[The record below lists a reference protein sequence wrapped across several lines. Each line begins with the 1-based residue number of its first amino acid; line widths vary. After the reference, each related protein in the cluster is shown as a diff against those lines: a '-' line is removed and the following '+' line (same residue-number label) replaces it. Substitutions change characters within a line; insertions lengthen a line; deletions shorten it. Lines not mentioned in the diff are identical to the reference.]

1 MSTTLSEA
9 NEKIEAHLN
18 EIENNNPIGDIE
30 RLTGLKS
37 GTEEHKETSELL
49 NKVKNT
55 NSTKRVNRTLKSLEV
70 VGFIGI
76 VLSVFIKF
84 AGIVYDIDYH
94 VPFLKKVIGEY
105 GVGLLGVFVTGVIL
119 LLTHAMSDGLVNN
132 KWRKT
137 PRSILGF
144 LLLLGI
150 IASGY
155 FDYRA
160 VGNYTKSVVDVQKSE
175 KLVSN
180 IDVSGVAMQNQ
191 DNKEAII
198 KQNINSYVS
207 SLNSNRDM
215 LKSLMEQKQT
225 VNISIERVKAKK
237 ENTKSNREIRK
248 LNQNIYTSRKQLKA
262 LNEDIER
269 LENSNDSLSSKIEA
283 EQKKLDT
290 VTAEKQS
297 TIKSVNSQMDS
308 EQFRRLFFLF
318 AIIIFIEIASFGKTL
333 SDHLGNK
340 NTNDELYEHMD
351 SLNNNYNAFMVLK
364 QALQNQEARQT
375 RDMNRELRM
384 RGVLSDVHSLSS
396 ISTMKN
402 QAENIK
408 SITLATNQIGEAT
421 NEVVEQ
427 AVEGIANGIKAN
439 LYEQKAKK
447 FLEALEAK

>member
-9 NEKIEAHLN
+9 NEKIEAHLE
-18 EIENNNPIGDIE
+18 EIESNNPIGDVE

-37 GTEEHKETSELL
+37 GTEEHRETSELL
-49 NKVKNT
+49 NKVKDT
-55 NSTKRVNRTLKSLEV
+55 NSTKRVNRTLKLLKI

-76 VLSVFIKF
+76 IVSVIIKF
-84 AGIVYDIDYH
+84 TGIVYDIDFH
-94 VPFLKKVIGEY
+94 VPFLKTVIGDY
-105 GVGLLGVFVTGVIL
+105 GVGLLGVFITGVIL

-137 PRSILGF
+137 PRSVLGF
-144 LLLLGI
+144 LLLIGI

-160 VGNYTKSVVDVQKSE
+160 VGNYTKSVVEAKKSE
-175 KLVSN
+175 KLDSN
-180 IDVSGVAMQNQ
+180 TDIAGIAMQNQ
-191 DNKEAII
+191 DSKEAII
-198 KQNINSYVS
+198 KQNINSFLS
-207 SLNSNRDM
+207 SLNSNSDM

-225 VNISIERVKAKK
+225 INQSIERVKTKK
-237 ENTKSNREIRK
+237 ESTNSNREIRK
-248 LNQNIYTSRKQLKA
+248 LNQNIYTSRKQLTSIDK
-262 LNEDIER
+262 DIER
-269 LENSNDSLSSKIEA
+269 LETSNNALQAKIEV
-283 EQKKLDT
+283 EQKKLDD
-290 VTAEKQS
+290 VTDKKQS
-297 TIKSVNSQMDS
+297 TVKTVDSQMNS
-308 EQFRRLFFLF
+308 EQLQRLVFLF
-318 AIIIFIEIASFGKTL
+318 GLILFIEISSFGNIL
-333 SDHLGNK
+333 SDFLGNK
-340 NTNDELYEHMD
+340 NTHDELYEHMD

-447 FLEALEAK
+447 LLEVLGTK